1 MAGQDMT
8 LYLGESG
15 LGFDIDHLCRAMR
28 IHLPVGGQQSVLLWA
43 FVTNLPLA
51 VSCSDKD

>member
-43 FVTNLPLA
+43 FVTNLPYCLM
-51 VSCSDKD
+51 